1 MDKCDKNIEKLK
13 IENMEKDA
21 EIAKKRQ
28 QLDILK
34 QKETRIIK
42 QKLAV
47 EQYQKFLEDVREKN
61 SDEYQEIGDILARYK
76 VLMETQ
82 NSLKEKL
89 ENLDND
95 LKCKRDDVNK
105 YEKDMET

>member
-21 EIAKKRQ
+21 EIAKKKQ

-42 QKLAV
+42 QKMAV

-61 SDEYQEIGDILARYK
+61 SDEY
-76 VLMETQ
+76 
-82 NSLKEKL
+82 
-89 ENLDND
+89 
-95 LKCKRDDVNK
+95 
-105 YEKDMET
+105 